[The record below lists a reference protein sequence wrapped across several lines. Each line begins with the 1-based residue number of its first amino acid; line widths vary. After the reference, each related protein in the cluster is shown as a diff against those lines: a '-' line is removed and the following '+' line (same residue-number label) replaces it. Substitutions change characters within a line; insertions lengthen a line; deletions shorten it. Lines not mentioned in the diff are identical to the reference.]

1 MGGAWERQIRT
12 ARSIL
17 NALLKTHGKSLNDE
31 ALDTLLIEDNNRR
44 PLTTDTI
51 NDVQIHVPLSS
62 SNLLTMKS
70 KVVMPPPGS
79 FGPADAYCRKRWRR
93 TQHIVNEFWAR
104 WRKEFIQSLQ
114 ERKSCR
120 RKRRNFQK
128 GDVVLLEA
136 VYNRNNW
143 PIARI
148 IETIPDKHE
157 IVRTIELRLG
167 DAAGA
172 EQRELVRPITKIV
185 LLVKSDSPTKSD
197 ENIAKLPGNFGGD
210 R

>member
-1 MGGAWERQIRT
+1 MNFGQDG
-12 ARSIL
+12 ARSSFSHCKNENL
-17 NALLKTHGKSLNDE
+17 AEGNEETFRRERKSC
-31 ALDTLLIEDNNRR
+31 R
-44 PLTTDTI
+44 
-51 NDVQIHVPLSS
+51 
-62 SNLLTMKS
+62 
-70 KVVMPPPGS
+70 
-79 FGPADAYCRKRWRR
+79 RKRKSCRR
-93 TQHIVNEFWAR
+93 
-104 WRKEFIQSLQ
+104 K
-114 ERKSCR
+114 RKSCR

-197 ENIAKLPGNFGGD
+197 ENIAKLPGSFGGD
-210 R
+210 RWNDDIITGLLK

>member
-44 PLTTDTI
+44 QMTTDTI

-62 SNLLTMKS
+62 SNLLTMES

-128 GDVVLLEA
+128 G
-136 VYNRNNW
+136 
-143 PIARI
+143 
-148 IETIPDKHE
+148 
-157 IVRTIELRLG
+157 
-167 DAAGA
+167 
-172 EQRELVRPITKIV
+172 TKI
-185 LLVKSDSPTKSD
+185 LQKETKILQK
-197 ENIAKLPGNFGGD
+197 ETKILQKETKKLSEGRRCSSGGCL
-210 R
+210 

>member
-1 MGGAWERQIRT
+1 MNFGQDGG
-12 ARSIL
+12 RSSFSHCKNENL
-17 NALLKTHGKSLNDE
+17 AEGNEETF
-31 ALDTLLIEDNNRR
+31 RR
-44 PLTTDTI
+44 
-51 NDVQIHVPLSS
+51 
-62 SNLLTMKS
+62 K
-70 KVVMPPPGS
+70 
-79 FGPADAYCRKRWRR
+79 
-93 TQHIVNEFWAR
+93 
-104 WRKEFIQSLQ
+104 
-114 ERKSCR
+114 RKSCR

-157 IVRTIELRLG
+157 IVRTIELRFG